1 MIRRDL
7 AFPLRIVGGQ
17 GATAPYSAHVAQ
29 LVRQVLLTEPG
40 ERVCLPTFGAGLRRL
55 LFAPIGAGLDSTTE
69 LAVRNALDTWLGDQ
83 IVVKAV
89 TVTLPEEGKI
99 AIEVR
104 YELIETREE
113 QAQIVELQP

>member
-17 GATAPYSAHVAQ
+17 GATASYAAHVGQ
-29 LVRQVLLTEPG
+29 MVRQVLMTDPG

-55 LFAPIGAGLDSTTE
+55 LFAPMTAGLESTTE
-69 LAVRNALDTWLGDQ
+69 LAVRTALDTWLGDQ
-83 IVVKAV
+83 IGVRSVSV
-89 TVTLPEEGKI
+89 TRPEDSRI
-99 AIEVR
+99 VIEVK

-113 QAQIVELQP
+113 QSQIVELAP